1 MAPLNPYA
9 SHSGDR
15 APLDVIAETPRRLA
29 QLMDT
34 IGPERLE
41 ISPAPG
47 KWSARDILSHLADA
61 EIVFSFRLKQTL
73 AEDHH
78 VIQPFD
84 QDLWAK
90 SYPSCDAGLALA
102 ALSAVRAWNLA
113 LIRSLKPADLSR
125 PVTHPERGTMT
136 LQTIVET
143 MAGHDRNHIKQIEA
157 IAAQSASAT

>member
-1 MAPLNPYA
+1 VNPYA
-9 SHSGDR
+9 GHIGDR
-15 APLDVIAETPRRLA
+15 APLDVVEETPRRLKK
-29 QLMDT
+29 LVET

-41 ISPAPG
+41 ASPAPG

-90 SYPSCDAGLALA
+90 SYPSCDAQVALA
-102 ALSAVRAWNLA
+102 TLSAVRAWNLT
-113 LIRSLKPADLSR
+113 LIRSVKAAEMSK

-136 LQTIVET
+136 FQTIVET
-143 MAGHDRNHIKQIEA
+143 MAGHDRNHIKQMEV
-157 IAAQSASAT
+157 IAGQAAGDR

>member
-1 MAPLNPYA
+1 MNPYA
-9 SHSGDR
+9 SHLGDR
-15 APLDVIAETPRRLA
+15 APLEVISETPRRLA
-29 QLMDT
+29 QLVET
-34 IGPERLE
+34 IGPARLE
-41 ISPAPG
+41 VSPAPG
-47 KWSARDILSHLADA
+47 KWSARDIISHLADA

-90 SYPSCDAGLALA
+90 SYPSCNTQLALA

-113 LIRSLKPADLSR
+113 LLQSVKLADLSK

-136 LQTIVET
+136 FQTIVET
-143 MAGHDRNHIKQIEA
+143 MAGHDRNHIQQIEA
-157 IAAQSASAT
+157 IAGQSASAS